1 MAELVLERDQ
11 RLELRAQAHHL
22 QPVVRIGNQGVTE
35 AVMKELERA
44 LNAHGLVKVHFAS
57 DDREERTTFYTE
69 AADKLSA
76 ARIQQIG
83 KMLVFWREPQET
95 PEQKEKA
102 ERRARAEA
110 MQAKKMEKKVAR
122 NRPGDKKKKAAPKKV
137 IIKPHPK
144 RNRTTKKAA
153 LS

>member
-1 MAELVLERDQ
+1 MPELVLEREQ

-22 QPVVRIGNQGVTE
+22 SAIVRIGSQGVTD

-44 LNAHGLVKVHFAS
+44 LDAHGLVKVHFAS
-57 DDREERTTFYTE
+57 DDREERTAFYND
-69 AADKLSA
+69 AADKLNA

-83 KMLVFWREPQET
+83 KMLVFWREPKET

-110 MQAKKMEKKVAR
+110 VQEEKRQKKVAR
-122 NRPGDKKKKAAPKKV
+122 NRPGDKKKKTSAKKV
-137 IIKPHPK
+137 IIKARPK
-144 RNRTTKKAA
+144 RTRTTKKAA